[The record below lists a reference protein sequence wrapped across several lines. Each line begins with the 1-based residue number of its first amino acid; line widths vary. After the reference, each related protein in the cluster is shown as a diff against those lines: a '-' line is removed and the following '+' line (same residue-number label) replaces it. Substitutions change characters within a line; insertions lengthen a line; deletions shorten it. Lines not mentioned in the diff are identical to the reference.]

1 MPYIKTNH
9 IQYKPNM
16 GFQVF
21 QICLLIMVINQYFQ
35 ASESKSSMIIFTG
48 SDSISASLSR
58 FTTMVI
64 PDTRK
69 RNGKKGGGRLFE
81 GTDCFK
87 HFGQRGEYPREAI
100 YRGTTIIQG
109 HTVIQNWLE
118 FTPVPLFYNLVLP
131 VFFNVFYVTETS
143 MQFSTRINEHCI
155 FRTSLKKCS

>member
-69 RNGKKGGGRLFE
+69 RNGKKGGGDYLRGPIVLNILGRGANIRGRRFIEGRLL
-81 GTDCFK
+81 FK
-87 HFGQRGEYPREAI
+87 DIR
-100 YRGTTIIQG
+100 
-109 HTVIQNWLE
+109 
-118 FTPVPLFYNLVLP
+118 
-131 VFFNVFYVTETS
+131 
-143 MQFSTRINEHCI
+143 
-155 FRTSLKKCS
+155 